1 MEDRSR
7 LKILI
12 VSQYFWPENFRV
24 NDIVNYFKSKNAEI
38 EILTGKPNYPGGK
51 LFEDYSKNPHK
62 YQQFNGCKIS
72 RVPIITR
79 GSGSNTRLFFNYLSF
94 FFTSIIFGIFIY
106 RKKQFDYI
114 FTFGTSPLTVAL
126 TSIILSKMCK
136 SKTIL
141 WVLDLWPEI
150 IFELGVLKNKY
161 LEKILSK
168 LIKFILDKT
177 DIILAQSESYVNLI
191 KEKIDNID
199 KVYFFPSWP
208 EIQNENDKIDIND
221 NLVLKDNFEDN
232 LNIFFTGSIGD
243 AQNFKT
249 IVEIIDKTKDRKLN
263 WYIIGGGRRFS
274 ELIKLK
280 SSENLN
286 NLELMDFIPL
296 NEIVKYQNK
305 ADVLFLSLKKGKI
318 LSSTI
323 PGKFSTYLKYNKPI
337 LGLISGEVKNL
348 INDYNIGSAIE
359 PDNIE
364 KFILEIDK
372 FIELKKKGILN
383 STYDNHKNLLL
394 KFDFKR
400 NLDYLQNLLDKHKE
414 QTFKKFI
421 LVTTISPKLFKKN
434 FILSGLNLAFL
445 GHYVSKELDIYK
457 NMYHWPDG
465 LFKFVFFK
473 NKLKKIPGRD
483 LVENLEIPKDIDCIH
498 VLGVL
503 TEKGKIYL
511 TQKFNK
517 KIKHTELPFGTID
530 EIRKYIPIIEENTL
544 CLLTL
549 PTPKQ
554 EQIAKYISKNQ
565 SSYKIACIGGA
576 LNMLTG
582 EEDSCPK
589 FLENYGLESIWRLK
603 TDTKRRVVRL
613 SKSLILFSYGLM
625 FRKFKNLK
633 GEIENENII
642 N

>member
-12 VSQYFWPENFRV
+12 VSQYFWPEKFRV
-24 NDIVNYFKSKNAEI
+24 NDIVNYFNSKNIEV

-51 LFEDYSKNPHK
+51 LFEDYSKNPDK
-62 YQQFNGCKIS
+62 YKQFNGCKIS
-72 RVPIITR
+72 RVPILTR

-94 FFTSIIFGIFIY
+94 FFTSIIGGIFIY
-106 RKKQFDYI
+106 RKKKFDYI

-126 TSIILSKMCK
+126 TSIILSKICK

-161 LEKILSK
+161 LERILSK
-168 LIKFILDKT
+168 LITFIFNKT
-177 DIILAQSESYVNLI
+177 DIILAQSESYVKLI
-191 KEKIDNID
+191 KRKINNSN

-208 EIQNENDKIDIND
+208 EIQDESDKNDLLDDTVSIN
-221 NLVLKDNFEDN
+221 NFKDK

-243 AQNFKT
+243 AQNFRT
-249 IVEIIDKTKDRKLN
+249 IIEIIEKTKDRNLK
-263 WYIIGGGRRFS
+263 WHIIGGGRRFS

-280 SSENLN
+280 SLKNLN
-286 NLELMDFIPL
+286 NLELTDFVPL
-296 NEIVKYQNK
+296 NEIVKYQKK
-305 ADVLFLSLKKGKI
+305 ADVLFLSLKKGKV

-337 LGLISGEVKNL
+337 LGLISGEVKNF

-359 PDNIE
+359 PDNVE
-364 KFILEIDK
+364 KFILEVDK
-372 FIELKKKGILN
+372 LIELKKKGILN
-383 STYDNHKNLLL
+383 SSYSNHKKLLL
-394 KFDFKR
+394 KFDFQI
-400 NLDYLQNLLDKHKE
+400 NLNYLNNLLNKYKE
-414 QTFKKFI
+414 NIFKKFI
-421 LVTTISPKLFKKN
+421 LVTTVTPNLFKKN

-465 LFKFVFFK
+465 LFKFLFFK
-473 NKLKKIPGRD
+473 KKYKKIPGRD
-483 LVENLEIPKDIDCIH
+483 LVEHLEIPEYIDSIH

-503 TEKGKIYL
+503 TKKGKIYL
-511 TQKFNK
+511 SQKFK
-517 KIKHTELPFGTID
+517 KEIKHTDLPFGALDKIQKHIPVID
-530 EIRKYIPIIEENTL
+530 ENTL

-554 EQIAKYISKNQ
+554 EQIAKYISDNQ
-565 SSYKIACIGGA
+565 SFFKIICIGGA

-582 EEDSCPK
+582 EEDPCPK
-589 FLENYGLESIWRLK
+589 FLENYGLEAIWRLK
-603 TDTKRRVVRL
+603 TDTKRRAIRL
-613 SKSLILFSYGLM
+613 SKSLALFFYGLI

-633 GEIENENII
+633 GETESE
-642 N
+642 

>member
-24 NDIVNYFKSKNAEI
+24 NDIVNYFKSNNVEV
-38 EILTGKPNYPGGK
+38 EILTGKPNYPSGK
-51 LFEDYSKNPHK
+51 LYEEYSKNPHK
-62 YQQFNGCKIS
+62 YEKFNGCKVS

-79 GSGSNTRLFFNYLSF
+79 GDGSNTRLFFNYLSF
-94 FFTSIIFGIFIY
+94 LLSSIIFGFFIY
-106 RKKQFDYI
+106 RKKKFDYI

-126 TSIILSKMCK
+126 TSLFLSKICR

-150 IFELGVLKNKY
+150 IFELGILKNKY

-168 LIKFILDKT
+168 IIKFILIKT
-177 DIILAQSESYVNLI
+177 DIILAQSESYVKLI
-191 KEKIDNID
+191 QEKVNDN

-208 EIQNENDKIDIND
+208 EIQSEKNDTLNNFILKNDFEN
-221 NLVLKDNFEDN
+221 N

-249 IVEIIDKTKDRKLN
+249 IAEIIDKTKDKKIK
-263 WYIIGGGRRFS
+263 WFIIGGGRRFS

-280 SSENLN
+280 LLNNLN
-286 NLELMDFIPL
+286 NLELIDFLPL
-296 NEIVKYQNK
+296 SEIVEYQKK
-305 ADVLFLSLKKGKI
+305 ADVLFLSLKKGKV

-348 INDYNIGSAIE
+348 INDYKVGLAIE

-372 FIELKKKGILN
+372 LIELKKKGILN
-383 STYDNHKNLLL
+383 SSFNNHDRLLEKFDYEKNLDNLHKLL
-394 KFDFKR
+394 NRYKKDI
-400 NLDYLQNLLDKHKE
+400 
-414 QTFKKFI
+414 FKKFI
-421 LVTTISPKLFKKN
+421 LVSTVSPNLFKKN

-445 GHYVSKELDIYK
+445 GHYVSKELNIYK

-465 LFKFVFFK
+465 LFKFLFYK
-473 NKLKKIPGRD
+473 KKYKKIPGRD
-483 LVENLEIPKDIDCIH
+483 LINNLEIPKFIDCIH
-498 VLGVL
+498 VMGILS
-503 TEKGKIYL
+503 EKGKIYL
-511 TQKFNK
+511 SQKFK
-517 KIKHTELPFGTID
+517 KEIKHTELPFGDIEKIKED
-530 EIRKYIPIIEENTL
+530 VPIVDENTL

-554 EQIAKYISKNQ
+554 EQIAKHISNNQ
-565 SSYKIACIGGA
+565 SSYKIICIGGA

-582 EEDSCPK
+582 EEDPCPK
-589 FLENYGLESIWRLK
+589 FLESYGLETIWRLK
-603 TDTKRRVVRL
+603 TDTKRRIIRL
-613 SKSLILFSYGLM
+613 SKSLVMFLYGVI

-633 GEIENENII
+633 GDIEKENIY

>member
-12 VSQYFWPENFRV
+12 VSQYFWPEKFRV
-24 NDIVNYFKSKNAEI
+24 NDIVNYFNSKNIEV

-51 LFEDYSKNPHK
+51 LFEDYSKNPDK
-62 YQQFNGCKIS
+62 YKQFNGCKIS
-72 RVPIITR
+72 RVPILTR

-94 FFTSIIFGIFIY
+94 FFTSIIGGIFIY
-106 RKKQFDYI
+106 RKKKFDYI

-126 TSIILSKMCK
+126 TSIILSKICK

-161 LEKILSK
+161 LERILSK
-168 LIKFILDKT
+168 LITFIFNKT
-177 DIILAQSESYVNLI
+177 DIILAQSESYVKLI
-191 KEKIDNID
+191 KRKINNSN

-208 EIQNENDKIDIND
+208 EIQDESDKNDLLDDTVSIN
-221 NLVLKDNFEDN
+221 NFKDK

-243 AQNFKT
+243 AQNFRT
-249 IVEIIDKTKDRKLN
+249 IIEIIEKTKDRNLK
-263 WYIIGGGRRFS
+263 WHIIGGGRRFS

-280 SSENLN
+280 SLKNLN
-286 NLELMDFIPL
+286 NLELTDFVPL
-296 NEIVKYQNK
+296 NEIVKYQKK
-305 ADVLFLSLKKGKI
+305 ADVLFLSLKKGKV

-337 LGLISGEVKNL
+337 LGLISGEVKNF

-359 PDNIE
+359 PDNVE
-364 KFILEIDK
+364 KFILEVDK
-372 FIELKKKGILN
+372 LIELKKKGILN
-383 STYDNHKNLLL
+383 SSYSNHKKLLL
-394 KFDFKR
+394 KFDFQI
-400 NLDYLQNLLDKHKE
+400 NLNYLNNLLNKYKE
-414 QTFKKFI
+414 NIFKKFI
-421 LVTTISPKLFKKN
+421 LVTTVTPNLFKKN

-465 LFKFVFFK
+465 LFKFLFFK
-473 NKLKKIPGRD
+473 KKYKKIPGRD
-483 LVENLEIPKDIDCIH
+483 LVEHLEIPEYIDSIH

-503 TEKGKIYL
+503 TKKGKIYL
-511 TQKFNK
+511 SQKFK
-517 KIKHTELPFGTID
+517 KEIKHTDLPFGALDKIQKHIPVID
-530 EIRKYIPIIEENTL
+530 ENTL

-554 EQIAKYISKNQ
+554 EQIAKYISDKQ
-565 SSYKIACIGGA
+565 SFYKIICIGGA

-582 EEDSCPK
+582 EEDPCPK
-589 FLENYGLESIWRLK
+589 FLENYGLEAIWRLK
-603 TDTKRRVVRL
+603 TDTKRRAIRL
-613 SKSLILFSYGLM
+613 SKSLALFFYGLI

-633 GEIENENII
+633 GETESE
-642 N
+642 

>member
-51 LFEDYSKNPHK
+51 LFEDYSKNPDK

-72 RVPIITR
+72 RVPILTR

-94 FFTSIIFGIFIY
+94 FFTSIIGGIFIY
-106 RKKQFDYI
+106 RKKKFDYI

-126 TSIILSKMCK
+126 TSIILSKICK

-161 LEKILSK
+161 LERILSK
-168 LIKFILDKT
+168 LITFIFNKT
-177 DIILAQSESYVNLI
+177 DIILAQSESYVKLI
-191 KEKIDNID
+191 KRKINNSN

-208 EIQNENDKIDIND
+208 EIQDESDKNDLLDDTVSIN
-221 NLVLKDNFEDN
+221 NFKDK

-243 AQNFKT
+243 AQNFRT
-249 IVEIIDKTKDRKLN
+249 LIEIIEKTKDRNLK
-263 WYIIGGGRRFS
+263 WHIIGGGRRFS

-280 SSENLN
+280 SLKNLN
-286 NLELMDFIPL
+286 NLELTDIVPL
-296 NEIVKYQNK
+296 NEIVKYQKK
-305 ADVLFLSLKKGKI
+305 ADVLFLSLKKGKV

-337 LGLISGEVKNL
+337 LGLISGEVKNF

-359 PDNIE
+359 PDNVE
-364 KFILEIDK
+364 KFILEVDK
-372 FIELKKKGILN
+372 LIELKKKGILN
-383 STYDNHKNLLL
+383 SSYSNHKKLLL
-394 KFDFKR
+394 KFDFQI
-400 NLDYLQNLLDKHKE
+400 NLNYLNNLLNKYKE
-414 QTFKKFI
+414 NIFKKFI
-421 LVTTISPKLFKKN
+421 LVTTVTPNLFKKN

-465 LFKFVFFK
+465 LFKFLFFK
-473 NKLKKIPGRD
+473 KKYKKIPGRD
-483 LVENLEIPKDIDCIH
+483 LVEHLEIPEYIDSIH

-511 TQKFNK
+511 SQKFK
-517 KIKHTELPFGTID
+517 KEIKHTDLPFGALDKIQKHIPVID
-530 EIRKYIPIIEENTL
+530 ENTL

-554 EQIAKYISKNQ
+554 EQIAKYISDNQ
-565 SSYKIACIGGA
+565 SFYKIICIGGA

-582 EEDSCPK
+582 EEDPCPK
-589 FLENYGLESIWRLK
+589 FLENYGLEAIWRLK
-603 TDTKRRVVRL
+603 TDTKRRAIRL
-613 SKSLILFSYGLM
+613 SKSLALFFYGLI

-633 GEIENENII
+633 GETESE
-642 N
+642 